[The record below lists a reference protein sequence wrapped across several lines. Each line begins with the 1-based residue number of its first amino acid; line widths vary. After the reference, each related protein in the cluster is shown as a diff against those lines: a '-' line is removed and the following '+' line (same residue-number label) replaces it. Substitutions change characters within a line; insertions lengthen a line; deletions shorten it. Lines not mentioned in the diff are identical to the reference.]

1 MVDISKEGA
10 VMNSIMYRR
19 CLKEHKNYVQC
30 TVGPTGSGK
39 SLQNLRVAE
48 LWYSEVLRKPFPL
61 ENICFSP
68 DALLE
73 RIEFYSTQAES
84 GKDIRGEIIIFEEAG
99 TSMGNLDF
107 QTSIAKAVN
116 YVLQAFR
123 SMNLILF
130 LNLPYFTMLNKSTRM
145 LCTML
150 CETAGIDK
158 NRKVCIIKP
167 KFLQYSQNEGKMY
180 QHYPQVSVNGFYE
193 KIEYLEYSLPSDSI
207 RVPYEEKKSQ
217 FLRGLVSG
225 SKMNIENSDKKRLT
239 PLQMQIFGCWKQ
251 GVTETGDIAKKINV
265 IPNLVSKNLHYM
277 RNKGYLVEN
286 YYGNAENSTN
296 FSNLPPSE
304 VNLSGSDKNL
314 NIKSVGQDEQTTA
327 I

>member
-1 MVDISKEGA
+1 MVDITKEGA

-48 LWYSEVLRKPFPL
+48 LWYSEVLKKPFPL

-225 SKMNIENSDKKRLT
+225 TKINLENSDKKRLSSF
-239 PLQMQIFGCWKQ
+239 QMQVFGCWKQ
-251 GVTETGDIAKKINV
+251 GVSKQKDIAEKLNV
-265 IPNLVSKNLHYM
+265 TPQQVSKAIASM
-277 RNKGYLVEN
+277 RKKGYLEEDLL
-286 YYGNAENSTN
+286 GNRQNQPY
-296 FSNLPPSE
+296 LPNNATTE